1 VLLRGMKEIKRGG
14 EYSKKSC
21 INKGKNEVGGVM
33 Q

>member
-1 VLLRGMKEIKRGG
+1 MKEIKRGG